1 MRPADIKKRAL
12 HLLHLDESPHLLA
25 KSFAVGVFIAFTP
38 FMGLHTIAVLLLAW
52 ALRLNKAAAI
62 LGTLVNNPW
71 TIAALFIGPT
81 YAAAVAMR
89 WFGIDVPPMGFG
101 HLTRRLDMVMD
112 LYSPWQVKFW
122 MLLIKTFRPYIVA
135 LLVGT
140 TVAGAAASVFSYF
153 LTQSWIM
160 RHREARARRQALEA
174 GEAVK
179 E

>member
-1 MRPADIKKRAL
+1 MKPVDIKKRAL
-12 HLLHLDESPHLLA
+12 HVLHLDETPHQLA
-25 KSFAVGVFIAFTP
+25 KSFAVGVFVAFTP

-71 TIAALFIGPT
+71 TIAAVYIGPT
-81 YAAAVAMR
+81 YIAVVAMR
-89 WFGIDVPPMGFG
+89 WFGIDVPSFGFT
-101 HLTRRLDMVMD
+101 HLTLRLDRVLD